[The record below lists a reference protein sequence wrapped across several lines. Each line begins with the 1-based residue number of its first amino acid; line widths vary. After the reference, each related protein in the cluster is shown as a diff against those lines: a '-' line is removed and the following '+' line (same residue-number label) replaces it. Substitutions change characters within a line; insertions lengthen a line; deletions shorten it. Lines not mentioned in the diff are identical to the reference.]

1 MKSLFAIGDHV
12 RPKPEWIT
20 DPNNVP
26 AGRVVKIEP
35 WGNEGALHIEGE
47 RRVFAAHVFERM
59 PSEYDGQDDLA
70 KSIELGFLTIR
81 ERVANGGPGWTPK

>member
-1 MKSLFAIGDHV
+1 MKSLSLFAIGDNV
-12 RPKPEWIT
+12 RPKPEWIG

-47 RRVFAAHVFERM
+47 RRVFAAYVFER
-59 PSEYDGQDDLA
+59 
-70 KSIELGFLTIR
+70 LGT
-81 ERVANGGPGWTPK
+81 E